1 MKNAEAVTFGGSSLN
16 RASELRGSD
25 KAIPRDGDLFIIHW
39 RGKFAVDLNN
49 SCEIALLR
57 YPNKII
63 SDEKILFLGK
73 ENDVAYF
80 ASDISEWEPTGQ
92 DEIDGSFFDKTQQF
106 HKFLGEH
113 RPFWDLRRFMN
124 LVSNR
129 SAELAATAKS
139 LFHWQNSS
147 HFCSKCGHEVSITA
161 SGWQINCKSCGSS
174 TFPRI
179 DPVVI
184 MLITNGPRVL
194 LGRSNG
200 WPNGM
205 YSLLAGFM
213 EPGETLEASV
223 RRETFEE
230 SGINVAR
237 VKYLASQPW
246 SFPTSLMFGCY
257 GEAVSSDI
265 IIDHSEMEDIKWINK
280 RDLHMAMAGLEDL
293 FTPARPGSIAHFLLL
308 HWLADT
314 LDEN

>member
-1 MKNAEAVTFGGSSLN
+1 MKNAETVTFGGSGLN

-39 RGKFAVDLNN
+39 RGKFAVDLKN

-63 SDEKILFLGK
+63 SDEGILYLGI

-80 ASDISEWEPTGQ
+80 AADISEWEPTDQ

-106 HKFLGEH
+106 HEFLGEYL
-113 RPFWDLRRFMN
+113 PFWELRRFMH
-124 LVSNR
+124 LVSSR

-139 LFHWQNSS
+139 LFHWQTTSR
-147 HFCSKCGHEVSITA
+147 FRSKCGHEVSITA

-194 LGRSNG
+194 LGRSIG
-200 WPNGM
+200 GQTACTL
-205 YSLLAGFM
+205 YSLDLWN
-213 EPGETLEASV
+213 PGKLWKHQFGG
-223 RRETFEE
+223 RLL
-230 SGINVAR
+230 
-237 VKYLASQPW
+237 K
-246 SFPTSLMFGCY
+246 SLGLKW
-257 GEAVSSDI
+257 AV
-265 IIDHSEMEDIKWINK
+265 
-280 RDLHMAMAGLEDL
+280 
-293 FTPARPGSIAHFLLL
+293 
-308 HWLADT
+308 
-314 LDEN
+314 